1 MTSEYRQFRSSLIT
15 KNRPHNTPPRSL
27 KQEVSHMVS
36 WVEVSRASSF
46 GLVRAMNQLKEAE
59 KKASSLVASSRK
71 GTITFA
77 DETYCIWC
85 SAASRVNFSLGSLVV
100 AHMWILSTQ

>member
-1 MTSEYRQFRSSLIT
+1 
-15 KNRPHNTPPRSL
+15 
-27 KQEVSHMVS
+27 MVS